1 MKACKST
8 AQSLR
13 QHCGPR
19 SHARWMAAGFLII
32 GVASFCAG
40 NAHAR
45 LTQLIITERLP
56 FAGGAQ
62 FGTTGAYERLKG
74 TALMEVD
81 PNNPLDAVITDLD
94 KAPRNARGMV
104 EFSSPFFII
113 KPVDM
118 SRGNHK
124 IFSTVNNRGND
135 ALLTATSIAPASINE
150 LYLRLGYVIVDI
162 GWEGDIAPTSTRL
175 VANLPIALQPGG
187 SPILGLMRIEYS
199 DFSVPLAGTFT
210 TNLKGNAAFRSY
222 ESADTNTTRATFTV
236 RDTEL
241 GSPKSPIAPD
251 RWAFG
256 TCPTGQASLTASTF
270 DICYFD
276 GFRADKVYE
285 LIYTAKNPIVMG
297 LGHATTRDFTSF
309 LRYSSQ
315 DDVGTPNPLG
325 SGITRAYATGASQ
338 TGAYLHDF
346 IYYGFNEDE
355 SHRKVFDGIIPTIA
369 GAIRNHLNVRFAD
382 PDVYTERD
390 FHHDFMQVAYPPFTW
405 AVTTDPVS
413 GITDGIMKRPAT
425 DPFII
430 QIDSASEFWQL
441 QGSLGQVDGNR
452 NPVPLP
458 PNVRMYFNSSTAHGF
473 NTGGLLLGAP
483 GTNAL
488 CANPTPGGSI
498 ADTSR
503 AMTVVLDEWIDQGIP
518 PPPTSYPRLEDGTL
532 VSLADYVAAFPS
544 IPGIGKPTS
553 FNTYELLSW
562 GPTFTGMGGIRSI
575 EPPLIGPSYTM
586 FVPKANADGLDIA
599 GVRPIQIRVP
609 LGTSTGW
616 NVRNAA
622 HRPQDSLCALTGTY
636 VPFATT
642 LAQRLASGDP
652 RPSLQERYTDHGG
665 FVYAVMVAA
674 KQLVLARFL
683 LPEDFYKYVQGAAAS
698 SVLKP

>member
-1 MKACKST
+1 
-8 AQSLR
+8 
-13 QHCGPR
+13 
-19 SHARWMAAGFLII
+19 MAAGFLLI
-32 GVASFCAG
+32 GVASFCAN
-40 NAHAR
+40 NAQAR
-45 LTQLIITERLP
+45 LTQLVVTERLP

-81 PNNPLDAVITDLD
+81 PNNVLNAVITDLD
-94 KAPRNARGMV
+94 MAPRNARGMV

-162 GWEGDIAPTSTRL
+162 GWEGDIAPSSTRL
-175 VANLPIALQPGG
+175 IANLPIASNANG
-187 SPILGLMRIEYS
+187 SPIVGPMRIEYS
-199 DFSVPLAGTFT
+199 DFSLPLAGTFT
-210 TNLKGNAAFRSY
+210 SNLKGNTAFKSY
-222 ESADTNTTRATFTV
+222 ETADTNTAHATFTV
-236 RDTEL
+236 RDTEI
-241 GSPKSPIAPD
+241 GSPKTPIAPD

-270 DICYFD
+270 NICYFD

-315 DDVGTPNPLG
+315 DDVGTLNPLG

-355 SHRKVFDGIIPTIA
+355 SLRKVFDGIIPTIA
-369 GAIRNHLNVRFAD
+369 GGIRNHLNVRFAD

-425 DPFII
+425 DPFVI

-575 EPPLIGPSYTM
+575 EPPLIGTSYTM

-652 RPSLQERYTDHGG
+652 RPSLQERYTDHAG